1 MQKDKIDEIC
11 TKMGAIF
18 HTENKRV
25 RINEPCLCEHFKE
38 SGIYCYIR
46 PLKIFEYYDHTTG
59 KTVRISD
66 DEIRTRL
73 RAFAAGLRGNI
84 SITNINLALS
94 YRVLCSALQMFK
106 DAVGT
111 DIYPEATRFCIHTRN
126 GILVYDQ
133 ELKNFRLRDFSPEI
147 ISRSM
152 INRVYNPKAECP
164 MFIEKLL
171 KPMLRHPEDDLDT
184 LQQLF
189 GQYLLRE
196 NLSQQFL
203 VISGPAGVGK
213 SVLVSVIERILG
225 LENITEF
232 QPSRLSNPFEMV
244 EYSNKH
250 LLTAKDVENDA
261 LSKGINALKKITGN
275 DYLALEKKHSNERVY
290 VRGNFNIIITGNGDL
305 TIDFGAGRD
314 AFARRLIWEE
324 DCQLLILGTG
334 EPQYERFFRELAQ
347 EFPDRVCAKITFD
360 LGLASRIYA
369 GGDIYLMPSKS
380 EPCGLSQMNAMRYG
394 TVPVVHAT
402 GGLRDT
408 VPGCDQ
414 HGQGGLGFTFQSYNA
429 DDFLASLKRAL
440 GLYHYHR
447 EGFREL
453 QRHDMRQDFSWDV
466 PAGRY
471 MDLFY
476 RMLSW

>member
-18 HTENKRV
+18 HAENKRV
-25 RINEPCLCEHFKE
+25 RINEPCLCELFKE

-73 RAFAAGLRGNI
+73 RTFVAGLRGNI

-133 ELKNFRLRDFSPEI
+133 ELKNFRLCDFSPEI

-171 KPMLRHPEDDLDT
+171 KPMLLHPEDDLDT

-261 LSKGINALKKITGN
+261 LSKGINALKMIILPWRKNIPMNVFIFAAISISSSPAMEILLLT
-275 DYLALEKKHSNERVY
+275 L
-290 VRGNFNIIITGNGDL
+290 VRDG
-305 TIDFGAGRD
+305 
-314 AFARRLIWEE
+314 
-324 DCQLLILGTG
+324 
-334 EPQYERFFRELAQ
+334 
-347 EFPDRVCAKITFD
+347 
-360 LGLASRIYA
+360 
-369 GGDIYLMPSKS
+369 MP
-380 EPCGLSQMNAMRYG
+380 L
-394 TVPVVHAT
+394 
-402 GGLRDT
+402 
-408 VPGCDQ
+408 
-414 HGQGGLGFTFQSYNA
+414 
-429 DDFLASLKRAL
+429 
-440 GLYHYHR
+440 
-447 EGFREL
+447 
-453 QRHDMRQDFSWDV
+453 
-466 PAGRY
+466 PAV
-471 MDLFY
+471 
-476 RMLSW
+476 

>member
-25 RINEPCLCEHFKE
+25 RINEPCLCELFKE

-59 KTVRISD
+59 KTVRISE

-73 RAFAAGLRGNI
+73 RTFAAGLRGNI

-133 ELKNFRLRDFSPEI
+133 ELKNFRLCDFSPEI

-171 KPMLRHPEDDLDT
+171 KPMLLHPEDDLDT

-213 SVLVSVIERILG
+213 SVLVSIIERILG

-314 AFARRLIWEE
+314 AFARRLIWVECKVPEKFERITDFDKLLVDEE
-324 DCQLLILGTG
+324 GDGIFAWGVAGACKLLNNGGIITKT
-334 EPQYERFFRELAQ
+334 ERQKKAVE
-347 EFPDRVCAKITFD
+347 
-360 LGLASRIYA
+360 
-369 GGDIYLMPSKS
+369 YLLDESAPVESFIRK
-380 EPCGLSQMNAMRYG
+380 CV
-394 TVPVVHAT
+394 VPVA
-402 GGLRDT
+402 GNGIA
-408 VPGCDQ
+408 
-414 HGQGGLGFTFQSYNA
+414 SA
-429 DDFLASLKRAL
+429 DLTAAFYKYSHQARWNSTAVLSLTPRQV
-440 GLYHYHR
+440 
-447 EGFREL
+447 E
-453 QRHDMRQDFSWDV
+453 QRIRQ
-466 PAGRY
+466 A
-471 MDLFY
+471 
-476 RMLSW
+476 MLSSPHKFRYSTNIEIQGMKKRVRGYMNCKLKFPTVKS